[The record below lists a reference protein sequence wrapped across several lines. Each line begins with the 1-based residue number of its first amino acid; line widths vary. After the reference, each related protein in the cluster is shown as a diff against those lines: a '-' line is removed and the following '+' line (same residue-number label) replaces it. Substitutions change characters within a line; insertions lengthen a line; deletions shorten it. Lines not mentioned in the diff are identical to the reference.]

1 MSKTTLSLLAPA
13 KLNLFLHVTGRRADG
28 YHDLQ
33 TLFQLLDYGDLL
45 EFSNNQAG
53 VISLHSNCA
62 SLPNDE
68 NLVIAAA
75 HRLRAASGQP
85 ELSARIRLEKRIP
98 MGAGL
103 GGGSADAAITL
114 VALNRLWRLGLSE
127 QALAELGVQL
137 GADVP
142 VFVRGRS
149 AWGEGIGDRLQPTEI
164 NESWYLVITPDCSV
178 SSAEIFCDE
187 HLTRNSQAIKMADFL
202 AGRTRND
209 CESITRELYP
219 QVDEALDWLGQFAD
233 SRMTG
238 TGSSIFASF
247 PDEAAAR
254 GVLEKL
260 PAGLQGFVARGI
272 NSLEH
277 DFSAA

>member
-178 SSAEIFCDE
+178 SSAEIFCHE
-187 HLTRNSQAIKMADFL
+187 HLTRNSPAIKMADFL